1 MLKNATL
8 LVFTIILV
16 YYCNQSFGQLSQKN
30 GNTIQI
36 LKSNNTFTPNLYKNR
51 IVPIFMIAMGIGMT
65 GIWTADI
72 VSGKFSDR
80 GNFFQWREGEN
91 ILWPHIAAEYL
102 TSFGLIVGGMGLY
115 NGKEWS
121 VSLSLVSLGAVAYS
135 AINSSGWVIAEKER
149 LPYGIPM
156 WISLTG
162 AAVSFTILIK

>member
-1 MLKNATL
+1 MLLT
-8 LVFTIILV
+8 
-16 YYCNQSFGQLSQKN
+16 YCFLESFGQVAHKN
-30 GNTIQI
+30 TCKIQNV
-36 LKSNNTFTPNLYKNR
+36 KSSSAFTPGLYKNR

-72 VSGKFSDR
+72 VSGKFADQ

-91 ILWPHIAAEYL
+91 MLWPHIAAEYL

-121 VSLSLVSLGAVAYS
+121 VSLSLVSLGAVTYS

-156 WISLTG
+156 WVSLTG
-162 AAVSFTILIK
+162 AAISFTILIK